1 MITKKNL
8 GEALQFLRDRGLTV
22 LTGDR
27 VSVSHLGFTPDAQ
40 AVDAHN
46 RVVAIVVDDINS
58 PNKNRVRAFIEYEA
72 LDSRMSLVLV
82 ETPSVIRTDRVKK
95 VAGFPDT
102 TPRRRRFKG

>member
-1 MITKKNL
+1 MIKKKNL
-8 GEALQFLRDRGLTV
+8 GEALKFLRDRGLTV

-46 RVVAIVVDDINS
+46 RVVAVVVDDTES
-58 PNKNRVRAFIEYEA
+58 PDRDRVRAFKEFEA

-82 ETPSVIRTDRVKK
+82 EAPSFMRPSKSQEKRERTQ
-95 VAGFPDT
+95 
-102 TPRRRRFKG
+102 RFSKDNRPQ